1 MTKLRWVLTAIV
13 VLIAAVIGVVILLL
27 LPRPGRCDFL
37 DEAKCKGLTTADFP
51 QAFDDYF
58 RDMDGGVSLEPNE
71 VAGRNTW
78 MIWTA
83 GNSAFWDHLANNSFG
98 AVDMLKIL
106 SSYPS
111 QYDTEGRYKFSR
123 DNRFSWLGLI
133 NEPGFVKATKPDEHG
148 LWLDERVAPPEPFD
162 EAVYGKASGIIGMRL
177 FPNPAFDGDAKKKWD
192 ADRYYNDKQ
201 YYLNPELVR
210 PYRVGISCAFC
221 HVGPNPV
228 KPPDDPEHPEWEN
241 LSNNVGAQYF
251 WVGRIFA
258 YDLEEDNFVW
268 QLFNSPPA
276 GSLDTSMIAP
286 DNILNPRTMNAI
298 YNVGPRLEV
307 VEALKLE
314 EELVGDT
321 LRIPGTLPI
330 MAVPHVLKDG
340 SDSVG
345 IPGALARVYLNIG
358 EFHQEWTRHF
368 NLLLGG
374 KRQTP
379 FKVETAQKN
388 SVYWLA
394 TEERVG
400 NLAAFFVKSATPH
413 LLKDAPG
420 GQDYLSTDQGQL
432 TRGKIAFAENC
443 AACHSSKQPPE
454 GVVPDSPEQIQ
465 WFRDEVVKPDF
476 LENNFLSDERRYS
489 VAELGTNA
497 CSSLATNSL
506 EGQVW
511 ASFSS
516 KTFKSLPAVGRIE
529 VYNPFTKQT
538 TSYEMPGGGRGYTRT
553 PSLVSMWS
561 TAPFLLNNSVGK
573 FTGDPSVAG
582 RMAAFDD
589 GIDKLLTPEKRRGVD
604 SIYRTTEESFIVV
617 NEAFLPKPLQTLLG
631 LGKWLPGWMP
641 MSTNEL
647 RIGPIPKGTPV
658 GLLAS
663 LDLEISKERIPE
675 LIKVLRKTVKT
686 LKRIKKENLS
696 TEQSTELL
704 RSELATDLLALSKCP
719 DFITDRGHEYGSDLP
734 DGDKKALIEFLKT
747 F

>member
-1 MTKLRWVLTAIV
+1 MTALGINGVIGSGIFLLPGVAVGMMGPASILSFAFAGFLCFMIALCFAEAGSRFSGTGGPYVYAREAFGGFMGFQVGWMTWWVRVISWAALANAFSMALADIV
-13 VLIAAVIGVVILLL
+13 PGIGGFAAQKAVVTGVIVLLAAVNVRGVKT
-27 LPRPGRCDFL
+27 G
-37 DEAKCKGLTTADFP
+37 AGLTNLFT
-51 QAFDDYF
+51 
-58 RDMDGGVSLEPNE
+58 
-71 VAGRNTW
+71 VAKL
-78 MIWTA
+78 IPLAVFLFA
-83 GNSAFWDHLANNSFG
+83 G
-98 AVDMLKIL
+98 
-106 SSYPS
+106 
-111 QYDTEGRYKFSR
+111 
-123 DNRFSWLGLI
+123 
-133 NEPGFVKATKPDEHG
+133 
-148 LWLDERVAPPEPFD
+148 
-162 EAVYGKASGIIGMRL
+162 
-177 FPNPAFDGDAKKKWD
+177 
-192 ADRYYNDKQ
+192 
-201 YYLNPELVR
+201 
-210 PYRVGISCAFC
+210 
-221 HVGPNPV
+221 
-228 KPPDDPEHPEWEN
+228 
-241 LSNNVGAQYF
+241 
-251 WVGRIFA
+251 
-258 YDLEEDNFVW
+258 
-268 QLFNSPPA
+268 
-276 GSLDTSMIAP
+276 
-286 DNILNPRTMNAI
+286 
-298 YNVGPRLEV
+298 
-307 VEALKLE
+307 
-314 EELVGDT
+314 
-321 LRIPGTLPI
+321 
-330 MAVPHVLKDG
+330 
-340 SDSVG
+340 
-345 IPGALARVYLNIG
+345 
-358 EFHQEWTRHF
+358 
-368 NLLLGG
+368 
-374 KRQTP
+374 
-379 FKVETAQKN
+379 
-388 SVYWLA
+388 
-394 TEERVG
+394 
-400 NLAAFFVKSATPH
+400 AFFVKSATPH

-617 NEAFLPKPLQTLLG
+617 NKAFLPKPLQTLLG

-696 TEQSTELL
+696 SDQSTELL
-704 RSELATDLLALSKCP
+704 RSELASDLLALSKCP

-734 DGDKKALIEFLKT
+734 VGDKKALIEFLKT